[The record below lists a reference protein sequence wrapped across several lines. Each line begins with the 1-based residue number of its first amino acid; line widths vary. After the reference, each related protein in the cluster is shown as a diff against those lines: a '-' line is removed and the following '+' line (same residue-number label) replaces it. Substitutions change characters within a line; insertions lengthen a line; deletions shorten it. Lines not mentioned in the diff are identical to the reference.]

1 LGLLGCHVSISGGVQ
16 KAPERGAALGCEAIQ
31 IFTRNQR
38 RWASKP
44 LAEEQA
50 SAFREELERHHIQAV
65 MAHSIYLINLASPD
79 SSLRSRSEEA
89 FLDEMDRCEMLGI
102 PYLVFHPGSHRDS
115 SKEAGIESVA
125 DSLTRL
131 LDARPDHRVVLLLE
145 TTAGAGDTLG
155 GRFEELAEI
164 RDRVGAHGRLEVCF
178 DTAHVFQAGYDLR
191 TPEALAETLDL
202 FDSQIGLDHLKAFHL
217 NDSRTELGSH
227 RDLHEHIGRGHIGL
241 EAFRALVNDK
251 RFARHPMA
259 LETPGGEEGFR
270 RNLELLYSLRRS
282 KKKR

>member
-1 LGLLGCHVSISGGVQ
+1 MSISGGVE
-16 KAPERGAALGCEAIQ
+16 KAPGRGASLGCEAIQ

-38 RWASKP
+38 RWVSKP
-44 LAEEQA
+44 IAEEQA
-50 SAFREELERHHIQAV
+50 SAFQEEMRRHHIQAV

-79 SSLRSRSEEA
+79 PSLRSRSEEA
-89 FLDEMDRCEMLGI
+89 FLDEMDRCELLGV
-102 PYLVFHPGSHRDS
+102 PYLVFHPGSHRGS
-115 SKEAGIESVA
+115 SRQTGIGAVA

-131 LDARPDHRVVLLLE
+131 LEARPDHRVVLLLE

-155 GRFEELAEI
+155 GRFEDLAEI
-164 RDRVGAHGRLEVCF
+164 RDRVGVPGRLEVCF

-202 FDSQIGLDHLKAFHL
+202 FDNQVGLSHLKAFHL

-227 RDLHEHIGRGHIGL
+227 RDLHEHIGQGHIGL
-241 EAFRALVNDK
+241 ECFRVLVNDR

-270 RNLELLYSLRRS
+270 RNLQLLYSLRRP
-282 KKKR
+282 